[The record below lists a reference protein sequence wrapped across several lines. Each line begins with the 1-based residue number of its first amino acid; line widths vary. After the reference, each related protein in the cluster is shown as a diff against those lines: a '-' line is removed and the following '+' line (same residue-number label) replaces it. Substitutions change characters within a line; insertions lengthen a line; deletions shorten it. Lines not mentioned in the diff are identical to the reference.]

1 MNWIRGIFFLLILIS
16 WSEKSLGQR
25 ARASASLQ
33 SITHATCYGASGNVS
48 VSLSLVGVA
57 AGNVVG
63 GYTVVLDKDG
73 VYYTTLTNTTIQST
87 TSVNVPI
94 TGLPPGEYVLTGTV
108 TAYNTSTSSV
118 TGAYSGDCNFS
129 LGYQAVWNE
138 LQEMVIQ
145 SNPSTVLQSVTTTSQ
160 SYAGARISNTDAGD
174 FWVLITPTFNS
185 GNATN
190 RSVFVPLSYTSGLGA
205 FNPATMNHYLEFR
218 KAGSDPNTGDGIYYK
233 SPSGTVKFSGLTYT
247 SKIFVRRTA
256 GSISFYNDLGSGGGL
271 LYMPLTVVGGGLN
284 PYSVTNNS
292 PLILTT
298 QTKVIND
305 GVTIATS
312 SKCSSSEDAYA
323 TLFDEVDGS
332 YYTMKNGKLRFV
344 FNQNY
349 DTQNNL
355 KFNIYNFLGNLHKTQ
370 ANFPAVQA
378 TYGDN
383 YITLDLTTTS
393 GCLGSGMFVL
403 EVISDKKEKTYL
415 RFYNEYNSCTPE
427 GETLPGGIGG

>member
-1 MNWIRGIFFLLILIS
+1 MNLIRGLFFLLVVVSWNEKLYGQRPRALIS
-16 WSEKSLGQR
+16 LNT
-25 ARASASLQ
+25 
-33 SITHATCYGASGNVS
+33 ITHATCYGTSGNVS
-48 VSLSLVGVA
+48 LNLSLSGVA
-57 AGNVVG
+57 AGTVVG
-63 GYTVVLDKDG
+63 GYTLVLDKDG
-73 VYYTTLTNTTIQST
+73 VYYTTLTNSTIQST
-87 TSVNVPI
+87 TSVNVPV
-94 TGLPPGEYVLTGTV
+94 TGLSPGEYVLSGTV

-118 TGAYSGDCNFS
+118 TGAYSGDCNFF

-145 SNPSTVLQSVTTTSQ
+145 SNPSTVLQSVTSTSQ

-174 FWVLITPTFNS
+174 FWVLVTPTFNS

-190 RSVFVPLSYTSGLGA
+190 RSVFVPLSYTSGLGT
-205 FNPATMNHYLEFR
+205 FNAASMSHYLEFR

-233 SPSGTVKFSGLTYT
+233 SPSGTVKFAGLTYT

-256 GSISFYNDLGSGGGL
+256 GNISFYKDLGSGSGL
-271 LYMPLTVVGGGLN
+271 LYIPLTVVGTLT

-298 QTKVIND
+298 HTKVIND

-312 SKCSSSEDAYA
+312 SKCTSSDDAYA
-323 TLFDEVDGS
+323 TLFDEVDGA

-355 KFNIYNFLGNLHKTQ
+355 KFNIYNFLGLLQRTQ

-378 TYGDN
+378 TYGEN
-383 YITLDLTTTS
+383 YITLDLTTAPT
-393 GCLGSGMFVL
+393 CLGEGIFVL
-403 EVISDKKEKTYL
+403 EVISDKKEKMYL
-415 RFYNEYNSCTPE
+415 RFYNEYKACTPE
-427 GETLPGGIGG
+427 AETPPGGIGG